1 MRAFE
6 TCCGALGT
14 RPDHAFSSL
23 GAGNARF
30 VKSNL
35 ELSSRTRRYPVI
47 SFCCTTKIEEM
58 SGALPLRER
67 ASRKFSKLHKSL
79 TKPVCGTANRKL
91 HRRCNHG
98 SPPAR
103 TILQRVLKEYSPRLP
118 RSALAAPAAIDPAD
132 PIPYQFH
139 PVAVDDRSRQRRH
152 LAAAAVR
159 DTIEQPGPLRAGG
172 RDQPRV
178 ECPRCLGRMRILATI
193 AFGQ

>member
-1 MRAFE
+1 
-6 TCCGALGT
+6 
-14 RPDHAFSSL
+14 
-23 GAGNARF
+23 
-30 VKSNL
+30 
-35 ELSSRTRRYPVI
+35 
-47 SFCCTTKIEEM
+47 M

-118 RSALAAPAAIDPAD
+118 RSALAALAAIDPAD

-139 PVAVDDRSRQRRH
+139 AVAVDDRSRQRRH

-159 DTIEQPGPLRAGG
+159 DTIEQHGPLRAGG
-172 RDQPRV
+172 AISHASSARAV
-178 ECPRCLGRMRILATI
+178 LGACGFSPPSIHRMRSGRSSSASACLRGRHRSPQQRDARPLTLMNRSE
-193 AFGQ
+193 